1 LQADTQ
7 TTVTMQNWKKFKKR
21 YKTLKT
27 RQQLKKRFFT
37 LYAPGYAWHTIRMPS
52 TEHKRNERGS
62 VRNSRNKQRNHGHE
76 DHSPP
81 VSHDNKS
88 PAVARVSRPYSWCT
102 LATCVHNCPSTMC
115 WRCCCLRP
123 KCKRSYLLIY
133 ITSGSYV
140 NKLNVRY
147 LLKILALQIAA
158 KQLQLATWLLLTA
171 YRNLP
176 TPYPTVP
183 SPTLYD
189 VPFSHNTKR
198 YRQTDDRR
206 TEHRTTSA
214 TVLPST
220 VG

>member
-1 LQADTQ
+1 VIRPLNLQNCNSGPARASR
-7 TTVTMQNWKKFKKR
+7 MSHL
-21 YKTLKT
+21 TLD
-27 RQQLKKRFFT
+27 QQSGGL
-37 LYAPGYAWHTIRMPS
+37 I
-52 TEHKRNERGS
+52 
-62 VRNSRNKQRNHGHE
+62 
-76 DHSPP
+76 
-81 VSHDNKS
+81 NKS

-102 LATCVHNCPSTMC
+102 RATCVHNCPSMMFRT
-115 WRCCCLRP
+115 RCCLRP

-133 ITSGSYV
+133 ITSGSYA

-147 LLKILALQIAA
+147 LLEILALQIAA
-158 KQLQLATWLLLTA
+158 KQLQLVTWLLLTA

-176 TPYPTVP
+176 TPYSTVP

-198 YRQTDDRR
+198 YRQTADRR
-206 TEHRTTSA
+206 TEHRTISA